1 MENSNGEPVVLIVPP
16 AGFAGAPFLAVVS
29 RLQDAGVPF
38 VAASEVAGICRA
50 TDGVRV
56 TASRAFDY
64 PGLLELPALI
74 VFGDGEGW
82 LARSAS
88 LRRLLARA
96 VERGMIIGA
105 VGRGVA
111 TLAGAGLLHGRE
123 VAAEPAL
130 DELLLRAG
138 AVPLR
143 TAVVLSERIITATDV
158 RAGTLADEL
167 LNLAG
172 VRPLPIELR

>member
-1 MENSNGEPVVLIVPP
+1 MEPTSEPVVLVVP
-16 AGFAGAPFLAVVS
+16 AHGFSGAPFLAVVS
-29 RLQDAGVPF
+29 RLQDAGVAF
-38 VAASEVAGICRA
+38 VAASEEAGICRA

-64 PGLLELPALI
+64 PALLELPALI
-74 VFGDGEGW
+74 VFGDGDGW
-82 LARSAS
+82 LGRSPG
-88 LRRLLARA
+88 LKRLLKRA
-96 VERGMIIGA
+96 AERGMIVGA

-111 TLAGAGLLHGRE
+111 TLAAAGLLRGHE
-123 VAAEPAL
+123 VAAEPEL

-143 TAVVLSERIITATDV
+143 TAVVLSGRIVTASDM
-158 RAGTLADEL
+158 RAGALADEL
-167 LNLAG
+167 LRLVG